1 MEAISEFDSFDAW
14 KTAEFSQPS
23 TSLIKQ
29 LEYIPI
35 VSSIVGI
42 ARVAFGLLQTLFG
55 ILALPYTSAI
65 LGYTILVFVA
75 GWWYPV
81 FAVWLPHR
89 NFGLRPEFQAWT
101 TRGHLIPRLFRP
113 LAFHLEHHLYPKVPS
128 HNLPLLSA
136 RLDGRLRELGVA
148 PISVP

>member
-55 ILALPYTSAI
+55 ILALPFQLCRDAYKGKSHPFI
-65 LGYTILVFVA
+65 LLNGLSNICNIILYVYDKMMEKKVHQIQIC
-75 GWWYPV
+75 P
-81 FAVWLPHR
+81 
-89 NFGLRPEFQAWT
+89 PE
-101 TRGHLIPRLFRP
+101 
-113 LAFHLEHHLYPKVPS
+113 PKKV
-128 HNLPLLSA
+128 
-136 RLDGRLRELGVA
+136 
-148 PISVP
+148 

>member
-1 MEAISEFDSFDAW
+1 VIASGPTFLFRLWFWAYRSRPDERRWLVAEAIVLPAVFA
-14 KTAEFSQPS
+14 
-23 TSLIKQ
+23 L
-29 LEYIPI
+29 
-35 VSSIVGI
+35 
-42 ARVAFGLLQTLFG
+42 G

-65 LGYTILVFVA
+65 LGYTILVVVA

-81 FAVWLPHR
+81 FSVWLPHR

-128 HNLPLLSA
+128 HNLALLSA
-136 RLDGRLRELGVA
+136 RLDGRLRELGVS

>member
-55 ILALPYTSAI
+55 IVALPFQLCRDAYKGKSHPFI
-65 LGYTILVFVA
+65 LLNGLSNIVRGVIAFKPIIGNIILYVYDKMMEKKVHHIQIC
-75 GWWYPV
+75 P
-81 FAVWLPHR
+81 
-89 NFGLRPEFQAWT
+89 PE
-101 TRGHLIPRLFRP
+101 
-113 LAFHLEHHLYPKVPS
+113 PKKV
-128 HNLPLLSA
+128 
-136 RLDGRLRELGVA
+136 
-148 PISVP
+148 